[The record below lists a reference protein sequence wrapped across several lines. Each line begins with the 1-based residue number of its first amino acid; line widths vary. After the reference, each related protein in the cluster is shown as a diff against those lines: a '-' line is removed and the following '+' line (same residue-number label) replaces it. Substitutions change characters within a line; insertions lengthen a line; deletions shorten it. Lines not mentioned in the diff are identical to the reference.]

1 MRCFLLDGFSFDTST
16 LQSCCVI
23 LLQQS
28 WSNHGVTWSVT
39 CCLYLNNVDL
49 SWFLKQKWNSN
60 AFVCFSCLRHSV
72 LCSWCS
78 TLTRYISKPLLLDG
92 YKFDLRLYVL
102 VSGCDPLRIFLH
114 RWSSQRWAAV
124 WGKKLPCTR
133 QESSCSPTRLYI
145 LHESGLEVWKIL
157 WSSYL
162 EMCKTIEPKLNSSH
176 DDVLPCCSCTHAVTT
191 RMQSGQMIELVSS
204 DRPS

>member
-1 MRCFLLDGFSFDTST
+1 MLIYHDFSNKNGIPMLLYVFPAWALVFF
-16 LQSCCVI
+16 VP
-23 LLQQS
+23 
-28 WSNHGVTWSVT
+28 GVQHWPV
-39 CCLYLNNVDL
+39 
-49 SWFLKQKWNSN
+49 
-60 AFVCFSCLRHSV
+60 
-72 LCSWCS
+72 
-78 TLTRYISKPLLLDG
+78 RYISKPLLLDG

>member
-28 WSNHGVTWSVT
+28 W
-39 CCLYLNNVDL
+39 YLNNVDL
-49 SWFLKQKWNSN
+49 SWFLKQKCNSN
-60 AFVCFSCLRHSV
+60 AFVCFSCLSLSL
-72 LCSWCS
+72 LCSWSS

-114 RWSSQRWAAV
+114 RWSSQRWSRRLREETA
-124 WGKKLPCTR
+124 CTR
-133 QESSCSPTRLYI
+133 QESSCSPTRWYI
-145 LHESGLEVWKIL
+145 LHESGLEVWKNL

-162 EMCKTIEPKLNSSH
+162 EMCKTIEPKLISRH

-191 RMQSGQMIELVSS
+191 QMQSGQMIELVSS